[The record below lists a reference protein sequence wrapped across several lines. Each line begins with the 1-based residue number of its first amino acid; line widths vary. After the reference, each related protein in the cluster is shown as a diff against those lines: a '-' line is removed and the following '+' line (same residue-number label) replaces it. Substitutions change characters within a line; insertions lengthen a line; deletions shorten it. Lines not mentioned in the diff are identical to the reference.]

1 MRMPYS
7 DYEDSVNQAVT
18 HGLAKFALGEWKLVN
33 PIQLVPASFGIGV
46 LVCLDPSH
54 YDSTACIF
62 GVLSW

>member
-1 MRMPYS
+1 M
-7 DYEDSVNQAVT
+7 NQAVT